1 LNAVLGSVTKVKL
14 LRALLPLS
22 RPVGLRE
29 AARLADVSPSAAQGA
44 MEELTAMGVLDLREA
59 TSQHLYQINRK
70 NRLAKALQE
79 LFDAEDQRRVELL
92 EAIRGELQRFWG
104 PAVES
109 VTIFG
114 SSARGDDAP
123 DSDLDLLVVT
133 ETEED
138 EEDTWERLLEKA
150 PMFLREFGV
159 RISPVVMSLEQLRER
174 AEDGDPLIA
183 AVVKEGIPVVKP
195 TIEKLLR

>member
-1 LNAVLGSVTKVKL
+1 
-14 LRALLPLS
+14 
-22 RPVGLRE
+22 
-29 AARLADVSPSAAQGA
+29 
-44 MEELTAMGVLDLREA
+44 MEELTAMGIFDLREA

-138 EEDTWERLLEKA
+138 EEDAWERLLEKA

-159 RISPVVMSLEQLRER
+159 RISPVVMSLEQLHER